1 MKAAQW
7 IDRVK
12 QVKGWDSDYRVA
24 KSLGFKGNT
33 ISMYRAHGGTMDDTI
48 CMKVAQALEI
58 DPALVLTDQAMER
71 AKDAETRSA
80 WSAVLQRLGGVA
92 AGVLAVV
99 GVNPALLD
107 DVGRLC
113 ALCKPE
119 PPPAKPARRRPVMS
133 AMARTLAGAR

>member
-12 QVKGWDSDYRVA
+12 QAKGWDSDYRVA

-71 AKDAETRSA
+71 SKDAETRSA
-80 WSAVLQRLGGVA
+80 WSAVLDRLGGVA
-92 AGVLAVV
+92 AGVLVAV
-99 GVNPALLD
+99 GVSPTLLN
-107 DVGRLC
+107 DVAGLC

-119 PPPAKPARRRPVMS
+119 TVPKSTRRRPVMV
-133 AMARTLAGAR
+133 AMARTLAAAR

>member
-12 QVKGWDSDYRVA
+12 QAKGWDSDYRVA

-71 AKDAETRSA
+71 SKDAETRSA
-80 WSAVLQRLGGVA
+80 WSAVLDRLGGVA
-92 AGVLAVV
+92 AGVLVAV
-99 GVNPALLD
+99 GVSPTLLN
-107 DVGRLC
+107 DVAGLC

-119 PPPAKPARRRPVMS
+119 TASKSTRRRPVMS
-133 AMARTLAGAR
+133 AMARTLSAAR

>member
-12 QVKGWDSDYRVA
+12 QAKGWDSDYRVA

-48 CMKVAQALEI
+48 CMKVAQALDI

-71 AKDAETRSA
+71 SKDAETRSA
-80 WSAVLQRLGGVA
+80 WSAVLDRLGGVA
-92 AGVLAVV
+92 AGVLVAV
-99 GVNPALLD
+99 GVSPMLLN
-107 DVGRLC
+107 DVAGLC

-119 PPPAKPARRRPVMS
+119 TVPKSTRRRPVMV
-133 AMARTLAGAR
+133 AMARTLSAAR